1 MKIVKFG
8 EFILEMHDT
17 PESYGDSLLTVLK
30 KKIDKM
36 FEFETPGEDMDMD
49 VRKAKSNN
57 KSKDKSFKGLG
68 LRLESSEVSKY
79 SKQYDSLTVKFSD
92 DNNTYTIILM
102 LNTEDIVKDMQDKA
116 EEDFNIKDIKKCD
129 IKFKKYDLDTFEVLG
144 QISKSIEVDKIDEE
158 FIIELKIEI
167 DDMFGDE
174 DEEFKIETE

>member
-36 FEFETPGEDMDMD
+36 FEFELAKEDGEMDIK
-49 VRKAKSNN
+49 KAKSKISN
-57 KSKDKSFKGLG
+57 DKSFKGLG

-92 DNNTYTIILM
+92 DNNTYTLIIM
-102 LNTEDIVKDMQDKA
+102 LNTEDIVKDMQEKE

-144 QISKSIEVDKIDEE
+144 QISKSVEVDKVDEE